1 MSPQLFAPPPLPQ
14 RGGFRSL
21 FRGVREAFSVVVPAE
36 VEGNGSPTGNSVGKP
51 SQASKE
57 LLKSKFPLLPGY
69 TRIDLALKG
78 PTDRVSLEAP
88 QIMVDNAFY
97 GGELS
102 SFSKNWQK

>member
-1 MSPQLFAPPPLPQ
+1 MGSEDCSEELEE
-14 RGGFRSL
+14 
-21 FRGVREAFSVVVPAE
+21 EALSGVVPAE

-57 LLKSKFPLLPGY
+57 LLKSKVPLLPGY

-97 GGELS
+97 GGLLS
-102 SFSKNWQK
+102 RFFQ